1 MTDFKLPETRY
12 AQSGDVSIAYQ
23 VLGDGPIDLILVP
36 GFFSHIEFAHELTG
50 FTTFLRRLAS
60 FARVVTFDKEG
71 RGYPIA
77 CPVHRR
83 WKYGWTMC
91 ARLWMRSARSALP

>member
-36 GFFSHIEFAHELTG
+36 GFFSHIEFAHELPVSPLFCG
-50 FTTFLRRLAS
+50 ASLALRA
-60 FARVVTFDKEG
+60 
-71 RGYPIA
+71 
-77 CPVHRR
+77 
-83 WKYGWTMC
+83 W
-91 ARLWMRSARSALP
+91 

>member
-36 GFFSHIEFAHELTG
+36 GYISHIEFQHELPRHTPLFCDG
-50 FTTFLRRLAS
+50 SRAS
-60 FARVVTFDKEG
+60 PG
-71 RGYPIA
+71 
-77 CPVHRR
+77 
-83 WKYGWTMC
+83 
-91 ARLWMRSARSALP
+91 S